1 MKIKS
6 KNLILIGFIFIF
18 TRMFPKLEKLTNF
31 TTGGLLRNIPILGV
45 LILPFLYFGFSNL
58 SELPA
63 ILVLLPLGGII
74 NYTGR
79 LIILTFFQFSFLALL
94 FLYVIPRGFK
104 LPKITKSFK
113 DYTKVIGLSTVKPIA
128 KNIFIGVI
136 SFAIYS
142 FIIWIGAN
150 LLGEYTFDPSIIFR
164 PPDPNLPGTAS
175 YGWFILVYMLIPGIW
190 EEVAFRGV
198 AIPMLQKKYTQTTT
212 IVISGLVFGLA
223 HSFNVILVILIGA
236 DPIVTLFQVIYATLF
251 GFAFGY
257 MFIKTKSLLPG
268 MILHYTIDAF
278 GLLFFPTLIEGV
290 LLIGVYT
297 IIFIGLIPSILIIL
311 LVKLF
316 TWKNK
321 RPFDERSEMRERHN
335 NYLF

>member
-1 MKIKS
+1 
-6 KNLILIGFIFIF
+6 
-18 TRMFPKLEKLTNF
+18 
-31 TTGGLLRNIPILGV
+31 
-45 LILPFLYFGFSNL
+45 
-58 SELPA
+58 
-63 ILVLLPLGGII
+63 
-74 NYTGR
+74 
-79 LIILTFFQFSFLALL
+79 
-94 FLYVIPRGFK
+94 
-104 LPKITKSFK
+104 
-113 DYTKVIGLSTVKPIA
+113 
-128 KNIFIGVI
+128 
-136 SFAIYS
+136 
-142 FIIWIGAN
+142 
-150 LLGEYTFDPSIIFR
+150 
-164 PPDPNLPGTAS
+164 
-175 YGWFILVYMLIPGIW
+175 MLIPGIW

-268 MILHYTIDAF
+268 MILYYTIDAF

-321 RPFDERSEMRERHN
+321 RPFDERSEMREPHN